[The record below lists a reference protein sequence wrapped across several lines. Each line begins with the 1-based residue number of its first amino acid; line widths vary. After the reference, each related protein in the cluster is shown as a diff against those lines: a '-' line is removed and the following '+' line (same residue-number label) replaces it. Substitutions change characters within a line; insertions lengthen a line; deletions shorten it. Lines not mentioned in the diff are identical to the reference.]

1 METKADI
8 RTKYKTLRNAM
19 PENIVRE
26 ESQRICQNISTWEI
40 FQKAQNCFFYY
51 PLGKEASLLPLF
63 KESIRK
69 RAAFPRAGGEEM
81 DFCEV
86 NSTDDFQEGYFHV
99 MEPKD
104 EIPAMDLAELEQ
116 EKTIVFTPGL
126 VFDINGGRSGYGKGF
141 YDRFFQKYKKVI
153 RVGIALSCQL
163 ADQVPM
169 EAYDI
174 PMDYLVTP
182 EKIYKVTDNRDENK

>member
-1 METKADI
+1 METKASI
-8 RTKYKTLRNAM
+8 RTKYKILRNAM

-51 PLGKEASLLPLF
+51 PLGKEASLLPFF
-63 KESIRK
+63 KESIQK
-69 RAAFPRAGGEEM
+69 RAAFPRVRGEEM

-116 EKTIVFTPGL
+116 EKTIVF
-126 VFDINGGRSGYGKGF
+126 IK
-141 YDRFFQKYKKVI
+141 
-153 RVGIALSCQL
+153 
-163 ADQVPM
+163 
-169 EAYDI
+169 
-174 PMDYLVTP
+174 
-182 EKIYKVTDNRDENK
+182 

>member
-1 METKADI
+1 
-8 RTKYKTLRNAM
+8 M

-63 KESIRK
+63 KESIQK
-69 RAAFPRAGGEEM
+69 RIAFPRVREDEM
-81 DFCEV
+81 DFCEI

-126 VFDINGGRSGYGKGF
+126 VFDMNGGRSGYGKGF
-141 YDRFFQKYKKVI
+141 YDRFFQKYKNVI

>member
-1 METKADI
+1 METKASI
-8 RTKYKTLRNAM
+8 RTKYKILRNAM

-51 PLGKEASLLPLF
+51 PLGKEASLLPFF
-63 KESIRK
+63 KESIQK
-69 RAAFPRAGGEEM
+69 RAAFPRVRGEEM

-163 ADQVPM
+163 AEQVPM

>member
-1 METKADI
+1 
-8 RTKYKTLRNAM
+8 
-19 PENIVRE
+19 
-26 ESQRICQNISTWEI
+26 
-40 FQKAQNCFFYY
+40 
-51 PLGKEASLLPLF
+51 
-63 KESIRK
+63 
-69 RAAFPRAGGEEM
+69 M

-163 ADQVPM
+163 AEQVPM
-169 EAYDI
+169 ETHDI
-174 PMDYLVTP
+174 SMDYLVTP

>member
-1 METKADI
+1 METKASI

-40 FQKAQNCFFYY
+40 FQKAHNCFFYY
-51 PLGKEASLLPLF
+51 PLGKEASLLPFF
-63 KESIRK
+63 KESIQK
-69 RAAFPRAGGEEM
+69 RAAFPRVRGEEM
-81 DFCEV
+81 VFCEV

-163 ADQVPM
+163 AGQVPM
-169 EAYDI
+169 ETHDI